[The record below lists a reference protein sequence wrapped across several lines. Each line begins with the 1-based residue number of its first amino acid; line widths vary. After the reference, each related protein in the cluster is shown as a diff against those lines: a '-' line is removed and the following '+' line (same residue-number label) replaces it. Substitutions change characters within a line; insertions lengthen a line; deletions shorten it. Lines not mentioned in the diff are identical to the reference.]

1 MGDRDAWRLF
11 QVPSASFKGRSTWR
25 LVSPGVQRALETIIE
40 SGATTIGT
48 LFDVK
53 QGVRTGSNEA
63 FIIDDA
69 ALRRLPAGE
78 RKYFRPALMGASIR
92 DGQIVPEYWVF
103 YPHGD
108 NAGREI
114 ESEAAL
120 QKHLKV
126 FANQYLFPRQQELQK
141 RPNIRQSDRNNW
153 WELTRPRTTW
163 ASDARPRLVSKY
175 FGGPGGFALDLS
187 AKSVVVQGF
196 AWLLKVDRE
205 LDEQAGDGPATR
217 DVLAA
222 YAALF
227 NSRAFSALLAH
238 YSPHVAGGQFDL
250 SPRYTNNVPIP
261 DLIELMRH
269 EQAGRLVSQLVACG
283 HDIRLDDPS
292 WVDQVE
298 SATCALYGNE
308 AIRELAD
315 A

>member
-1 MGDRDAWRLF
+1 
-11 QVPSASFKGRSTWR
+11 
-25 LVSPGVQRALETIIE
+25 
-40 SGATTIGT
+40 
-48 LFDVK
+48 
-53 QGVRTGSNEA
+53 
-63 FIIDDA
+63 
-69 ALRRLPAGE
+69 
-78 RKYFRPALMGASIR
+78 
-92 DGQIVPEYWVF
+92 
-103 YPHGD
+103 
-108 NAGREI
+108 
-114 ESEAAL
+114 
-120 QKHLKV
+120 
-126 FANQYLFPRQQELQK
+126 
-141 RPNIRQSDRNNW
+141 
-153 WELTRPRTTW
+153 
-163 ASDARPRLVSKY
+163 
-175 FGGPGGFALDLS
+175 
-187 AKSVVVQGF
+187 VVQGF